1 MRRIPHVNYG
11 GTIPRLLTAAAQRDP
26 DGVWLRTDEES
37 LTFAGALAAA
47 AATARS
53 LAAAGVRRGDLVV
66 ATTRNTPG
74 YLMCWLGLA
83 ALGAVLV
90 PVNPRSTAAELAGL
104 VRQTAPR
111 ALVSD
116 TGLAPLLDAAG
127 AGRLSELGVLDVAA
141 LGAAQLRG
149 HGPQAPGRRTR
160 SRRTR
165 GCRTRSCRTP
175 GSGRTTWRC

>member
-1 MRRIPHVNYG
+1 MTDQTTYS

-26 DGVWLRTDEES
+26 DGIWLRSDEES
-37 LTFAGALAAA
+37 LTFAGALAAT
-47 AATARS
+47 AATARN

-74 YLMCWLGLA
+74 YLICWLGLA

-104 VRQTAPR
+104 LEQTAPR

-116 TGLAPLLDAAG
+116 AGLAPLLAA
-127 AGRLSELGVLDVAA
+127 AA
-141 LGAAQLRG
+141 PA
-149 HGPQAPGRRTR
+149 R
-160 SRRTR
+160 SP
-165 GCRTRSCRTP
+165 S
-175 GSGRTTWRC
+175 